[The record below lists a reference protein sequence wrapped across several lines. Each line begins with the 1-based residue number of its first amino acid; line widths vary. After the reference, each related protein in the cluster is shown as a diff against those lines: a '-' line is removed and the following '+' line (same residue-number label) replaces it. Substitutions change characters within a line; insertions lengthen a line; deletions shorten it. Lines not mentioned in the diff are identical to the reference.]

1 MPQKA
6 IDLFKEVRSPNEII
20 LTLLFTACARVNT
33 SEALDLV
40 KKAALQM
47 PQSSYSDVFLVTS
60 LLNALMKCGDVVTA
74 HSLFDATPSKV
85 VSMYGAMM
93 KGRHSCFNS
102 EIAACLFLSR
112 RLHRQC
118 YARKSHGTL
127 QTSEEAE

>member
-6 IDLFKEVRSPNEII
+6 IDLFQEVRNPNEIL

-40 KKAALQM
+40 RKVAMKM
-47 PQSSYSDVFLVTS
+47 PKSSYADVFLVTS
-60 LLNALMKCGDVVTA
+60 LLDALMKCGDVVTA

-93 KGRHSCFNS
+93 KGTL
-102 EIAACLFLSR
+102 LFSPAKQLLDSLVTR
-112 RLHRQC
+112 RLHR
-118 YARKSHGTL
+118 
-127 QTSEEAE
+127 